1 MRFVE
6 FVITPVLESIVNS
19 VSPSIAKMRRT
30 SVDSLDGGVGNRF
43 SDAVDG
49 CRRWVFP
56 SILGDTDSMA
66 SF

>member
-6 FVITPVLESIVNS
+6 FVITPVFGSIVSS
-19 VSPSIAKMRRT
+19 VSPSTAKVRRT

-49 CRRWVFP
+49 YRRLVFL
-56 SILGDTDSMA
+56 SILMQRQD
-66 SF
+66 